1 MLEKDDQIIRD
12 QFENHSSPVPADMWQ
27 RIKGEDDKD
36 RKALLF
42 WKWYFLG
49 PAFLALSLVGVKLFF
64 HPAISIHPTTP
75 IALAKTTTAAGSAA
89 PASNGG
95 ARPRTQSMQNAYS
108 PAPLIAPPLVI
119 ATIPAG
125 TPPLISA
132 HHSSGTPAIANRP
145 TVSQPVAPPAAS
157 PTTSPPVSAL
167 TSTES
172 APHQP
177 SDRPSPPPVPPAT
190 AGTHRPQSLSC
201 PDPSQKFIKSKG
213 WYLEALGSP
222 DYPIVHGSLDG
233 TSIQELP
240 LLSYTVGIRLTKIFE
255 SGFLMT
261 AGLQYSWI
269 DLRNK
274 YDSLD
279 LPHQFRNLDL
289 PLLIGYEKGND
300 LFKVG
305 IRGGMIFNI
314 HSWPGGSNQYFSDY
328 LKNNT
333 GISSYIGIEL
343 IRQFNDRVSIFV
355 EPYYKHQFSDMFK
368 NPFVEKIDIA
378 GIFLGLRFTLKSSG
392 Q

>member
-12 QFENHSSPVPADMWQ
+12 QFENYSSPVPDDMWQ

-36 RKALLF
+36 RKAILF

-64 HPAISIHPTTP
+64 HPATSIHPSALATP
-75 IALAKTTTAAGSAA
+75 VAPTAPATPAKTTTAAGSAA

-95 ARPRTQSMQNAYS
+95 AHPRTQSMQNAYS
-108 PAPLIAPPLVI
+108 PAPLTAPPHAI
-119 ATIPAG
+119 ATIPA
-125 TPPLISA
+125 
-132 HHSSGTPAIANRP
+132 
-145 TVSQPVAPPAAS
+145 APPAAS
-157 PTTSPPVSAL
+157 PTTSPAASAL
-167 TSTES
+167 ASTES

-201 PDPSQKFIKSKG
+201 PDPSKKFIKSKG

-222 DYPIVHGSLDG
+222 DYPIPSGSLDG
-233 TSIQELP
+233 SSFPQHP
-240 LLSYTVGIRLTKIFE
+240 RLSYTVGIRLTKIFE

-269 DLRNK
+269 NLRNK
-274 YDSLD
+274 SDSLP
-279 LPHQFRNLDL
+279 LPDHFRNLDL

-300 LFKVG
+300 LFKFG

-314 HSWPGGSNQYFSDY
+314 HSWPGGTNQYFSDY

-343 IRQFNDRVSIFV
+343 IRQVNDRVSIFV

-368 NPFVEKIDIA
+368 NPFVEKIDVA